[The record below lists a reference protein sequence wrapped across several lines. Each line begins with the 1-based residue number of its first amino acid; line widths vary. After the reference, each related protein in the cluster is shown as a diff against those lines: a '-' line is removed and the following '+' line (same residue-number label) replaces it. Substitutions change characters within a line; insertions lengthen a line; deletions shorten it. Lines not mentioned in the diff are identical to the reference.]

1 MLYKLI
7 ILTVTILVVAF
18 GLLLSFKKKRDIGVK
33 VSLILLISLVLLQS
47 IYFYID
53 SNNTK
58 NINASNIHEDKTI
71 NKQDMLS
78 PKNVIETV
86 RLQLNEEECKFVNN
100 ISYSDIKYVQIDS
113 DDDYEIVIHNKNLE
127 RVNFILL
134 DYKDEK
140 YKVIHTNK
148 NIEEYYT
155 MDNNRYLVLVTK
167 FISPGT
173 GVGESKFL
181 VYDNNN
187 ASLVFSEL
195 KDSVHAKFDSDRIE
209 KYSGNITISNNKL
222 IYYYTESTLDENNKV
237 LQSKNREKEYL
248 LNP

>member
-1 MLYKLI
+1 MIYLLI
-7 ILTVTILVVAF
+7 ILNITILAAF
-18 GLLLSFKKKRDIGVK
+18 GLLTSFKMKRDLCVK

-47 IYFYID
+47 IYFYTD
-53 SNNTK
+53 SSNTK

-78 PKNVIETV
+78 PKDVIEAV
-86 RLQLNEEECKFVNN
+86 KLQLNEEECKFVNN

-127 RVNFILL
+127 RYNFILL
-134 DYKDEK
+134 DNKDEE
-140 YKVIHTNK
+140 YKIIHTNK
-148 NIEEYYT
+148 NIEDYYT

-167 FISPGT
+167 FLSPGT

-187 ASLVFSEL
+187 ASLVFSES
-195 KDSVHAKFDSDRIE
+195 KDSVLAKFDSDRIE

-222 IYYYTESTLDENNKV
+222 IYSYTEYILDENNKV
-237 LQSKNREKEYL
+237 LQSKKQEKEYL